1 MARPEPRN
9 GNVMF
14 VMRIQRPG
22 GSSLPRTYASAT
34 AVIAGVLTLL
44 IENALLSGMALLPSA
59 ILTAVLAGLIVVVVA
74 TVAATVARH
83 RGDMDMFDAATS
95 RGAVD
100 ESRTRTTDGRSGG
113 PPGVPGYNS

>member
-9 GNVMF
+9 GNVIF
-14 VMRIQRPG
+14 VIRIQRPG
-22 GSSLPRTYASAT
+22 GSSMPRTYAAAT

-83 RGDMDMFDAATS
+83 RGDMDVLNPATS
-95 RGAVD
+95 RGAV
-100 ESRTRTTDGRSGG
+100 EEPGTRTTH
-113 PPGVPGYNS
+113 